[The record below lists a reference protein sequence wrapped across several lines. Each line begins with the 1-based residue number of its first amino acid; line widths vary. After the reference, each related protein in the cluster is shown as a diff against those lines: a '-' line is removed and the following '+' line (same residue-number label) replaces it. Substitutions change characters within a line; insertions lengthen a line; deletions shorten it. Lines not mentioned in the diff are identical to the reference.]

1 MYKNKPRKQALSC
14 SSWWICFSLAEDTLP
29 ETEVLVPSDDFT
41 KLLPAIPA
49 RKDVTQALEICH
61 VRLNIPS
68 RWCEGVIGRDDMT
81 ELPAMW
87 SPVARGK
94 SLWRK
99 EGFRIHG
106 GILSGNFF
114 FLLVSTS
121 NLSPM
126 SFLTENKTFL
136 DMKSFLEQSQVI
148 GVALG
153 FMTASATLDLSRSV
167 VSELL
172 YPWVIAIRT
181 ASLPRF
187 DLDDVA
193 QSLITWILSMFVV
206 FILIKGF
213 NLQEKK
219 IPMVLAVSAG
229 GMA

>member
-1 MYKNKPRKQALSC
+1 M
-14 SSWWICFSLAEDTLP
+14 SL
-29 ETEVLVPSDDFT
+29 
-41 KLLPAIPA
+41 
-49 RKDVTQALEICH
+49 
-61 VRLNIPS
+61 N
-68 RWCEGVIGRDDMT
+68 
-81 ELPAMW
+81 
-87 SPVARGK
+87 
-94 SLWRK
+94 
-99 EGFRIHG
+99 
-106 GILSGNFF
+106 
-114 FLLVSTS
+114 
-121 NLSPM
+121 
-126 SFLTENKTFL
+126 FLTENKTFL
-136 DMKSFLEQSQVI
+136 DMKSFLEQSQVV

-181 ASLPRF
+181 ASAPRF

-193 QSLITWILSMFVV
+193 QSLITWILSMLVV